1 MAVKQDPQARA
12 IKVLVE
18 LIKSHQGLLGLVS
31 SNLSCPVNLGAA
43 DKAIDA
49 AGKLLNDLRL
59 GEVKV
64 TRWSPNSDVWCAECG
79 NNWEPD
85 PDNDEGCPE
94 CGGKCT
100 DG

>member
-1 MAVKQDPQARA
+1 MPIKQDPQARA

-64 TRWSPNSDVWCAECG
+64 THRVLAACCTECG
-79 NNWEPD
+79 DIWVGGER
-85 PDNDEGCPE
+85 EFCPE
-94 CGGKCT
+94 CGGQISYA
-100 DG
+100 